1 MANNYT
7 LSALEFE
14 IRSQQERDFI
24 KNLEN
29 RAEAIV
35 DGDHFSNMPPFE
47 ESVHENGWGWDLEL
61 TRESAH
67 FSSSEGA
74 NNEAL
79 VLGLQEFLGYF
90 RSAKEVISFTW
101 AYTCSSMRAG
111 EFGGGGVAFN
121 CKNAK
126 WLDTQTELGNLIKDV
141 QRDT

>member
-7 LSALEFE
+7 LSAFEIE
-14 IRSQQERDFI
+14 IRSQLERDFI

-35 DGDHFSNMPPFE
+35 DGDHFSDMPPFE

-61 TRESAH
+61 DATSAH
-67 FSSSEGA
+67 FSSSEGG

-79 VLGLQEFLGYF
+79 VLGLQEFLAKF
-90 RSAKEVISFTW
+90 RNAKEIISFTW

-111 EFGGGGVAFN
+111 EFGGGGVTFTAT
-121 CKNAK
+121 NAR
-126 WLDTQTELGNLIKDV
+126 WIDVQQELDNLVKDV
-141 QRDT
+141 RRGT